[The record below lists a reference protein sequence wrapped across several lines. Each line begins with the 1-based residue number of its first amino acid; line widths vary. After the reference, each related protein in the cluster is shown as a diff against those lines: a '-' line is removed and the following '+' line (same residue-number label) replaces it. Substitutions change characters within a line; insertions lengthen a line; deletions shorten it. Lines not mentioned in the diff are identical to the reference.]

1 MDIWTKLAVFAFF
14 ETPKVILRPFRYEDH
29 WDFYSMVNDTKN
41 LYYVF
46 PEQKTKAASDYLL
59 VHSFIKFP
67 LGQWAIDDKATHQV
81 IGSIR
86 IEHYDAKTRCA
97 DIGYFLNYAFW
108 GQGIMTEVV
117 IKLVYLSF
125 HEFGLKTL
133 RIITHLENKASQ
145 KVAKKAGFQLKTC
158 FKGSDRNTH
167 KICIYK
173 MYQLTNDR

>member
-67 LGQWAIDDKATHQV
+67 LGQWAIEDKATHQV
-81 IGSIR
+81 IGS
-86 IEHYDAKTRCA
+86 
-97 DIGYFLNYAFW
+97 
-108 GQGIMTEVV
+108 M
-117 IKLVYLSF
+117 
-125 HEFGLKTL
+125 
-133 RIITHLENKASQ
+133 
-145 KVAKKAGFQLKTC
+145 
-158 FKGSDRNTH
+158 
-167 KICIYK
+167 
-173 MYQLTNDR
+173 

>member
-46 PEQKTKAASDYLL
+46 PEQKTKA
-59 VHSFIKFP
+59 
-67 LGQWAIDDKATHQV
+67 
-81 IGSIR
+81 
-86 IEHYDAKTRCA
+86 
-97 DIGYFLNYAFW
+97 
-108 GQGIMTEVV
+108 
-117 IKLVYLSF
+117 
-125 HEFGLKTL
+125 
-133 RIITHLENKASQ
+133 SQ